1 MKQIILTLSLALF
14 TLPILN
20 AQDIKLNGTTS
31 AENNQIKNVADPTD
45 AQDATT
51 KNYVDTNISALASN
65 PLGEYFPDGI
75 SLGDLISWVWD
86 GTIWEPTFSQL
97 NSNVISLVSDPGTD
111 TQIVCELESIEPIL
125 YAVNGDATGMA
136 VTGLPSGIGHSFVN
150 GILTIAGNANQD
162 VSTQT
167 TFNFTV
173 TVPTQDANV
182 NTIAS
187 GTLVIAPKSSL
198 VLDSGVLNQTSC
210 LGEPVEPITF
220 IIEGKSPNATV
231 TGLPDGVSANIAENK
246 VIISGTPPASLA
258 SGSRFDFTVQTN
270 SSACAPDT
278 QTGSITVTDC
288 STCYPTAYAGADFSV
303 CAGNPY
309 AVQNASA
316 ANYTTLQWTTSGTG
330 TFDSTTTTSPTYVP
344 SNADIANGQVT
355 LTLTTTNNSCTQTQT
370 VVDEMVLTLTQCNSI
385 DVTLQNN
392 NELELF
398 GNTMTYGAQVVTQ
411 NMQNISQVGVCYS
424 TAVGPTVDDATI
436 TENNS
441 GTDWWAGANPS
452 YELTATGLSPNT
464 TYYVRAFAKTINDN
478 VVYGDQVEVSYTDPN
493 IAEVYNFNSEEY
505 SSNGSSFSKI
515 TRLHLKN
522 KRFRNLNLTQNT
534 VNSNNIKSVHIHI
547 HPNNPFGNIHE
558 WGQIELNVSNQMGLN
573 SIYVYGGNN
582 QRVRFNIEG
591 NSSLKT
597 IYSPDLKF
605 LDCYIYNNENL
616 ESWTTTNIQ
625 EGSINIYGSTS
636 LTTLD
641 FPELIKLNDFYIY
654 DDWNNNNNTITT
666 LLFPKV
672 ASGNSI
678 YIERGGVTNMDFS
691 SLETLNRIYLNEIPL
706 NILSLPNLKHINQL
720 EIYNNQSLTEIDLP
734 KLENVGNGNLNSN
747 SYFKLNNNNVL
758 TNLDLASLSKIFGS
772 LEIRNNNLLDVSAIN
787 NCDFF
792 VYNTNGYKC
801 EFGTVEI
808 YNNANNN
815 YCFQDSAKIQQPTL
829 LTTAA
834 IDVTQT
840 TATSGGSV
848 VSPQGTIMKRK
859 GVCWSTSPN
868 PTVDDNVSDNGYG
881 NDEFNSYIFGL
892 LPNTTYHYRAYAE
905 DCNGIYYGNEMSFE
919 TPQ

>member
-1 MKQIILTLSLALF
+1 MKNTLSLF
-14 TLPILN
+14 ILLLSSTVYG
-20 AQDIKLNGTTS
+20 QIS
-31 AENNQIKNVADPTD
+31 ANDSQIKDVADPTD
-45 AQDATT
+45 PQDATT
-51 KNYVDTNISALASN
+51 KNYVDTNISALSAN

-97 NSNVISLVSDPGTD
+97 NTDVISLVSDPGTD
-111 TQIVCELESIEPIL
+111 TQIVCEFDSILPIQ
-125 YAVNGDATGMA
+125 YAVSGDGSGIL
-136 VTGLPSGIGHSFVN
+136 VTGLPGGIGHSFVN
-150 GILTIAGNANQD
+150 GILTISGAANQD

-167 TFNFTV
+167 TFNYTV
-173 TVPTQDANV
+173 TIPTQDSNV

-187 GTLVIAPKSSL
+187 GAIVIAPKSSL
-198 VLDSGVLNQTSC
+198 VLDEGELNQTSC
-210 LGEPVEPITF
+210 LGEPIEPITF

-231 TGLPDGVSANIAENK
+231 TGLPQGVSANIAENK

-270 SSACAPDT
+270 SSACAADT

-288 STCYPTAYAGADFSV
+288 STCYPTASAGADFSV

-316 ANYTTLQWTTSGTG
+316 ANYTTLQWTTTGTG
-330 TFDSTTTTSPTYVP
+330 TFDSVTITSPTYVP
-344 SNADIANGQVT
+344 SNADIASGQVT
-355 LTLTTTNNSCTQTQT
+355 LTLTTTNDSCTQTQT

-398 GNTMTYGAQVVTQ
+398 GNAMTYGAQVVTQ

-424 TAVGPTVDDATI
+424 TSVGPTVDDATI

-464 TYYVRAFAKTINDN
+464 TYYLRAFAKTINDN
-478 VVYGDQVEVSYTDPN
+478 IVYGDQVEVSYTDPN
-493 IAEVYNFNSEEY
+493 IAEVYNFNSEQY

-522 KRFRNLNLTQNT
+522 ERFRELSLTENT

-547 HPNNPFGNIHE
+547 HPNNPYGNTYE
-558 WGQIELNVSNQMGLN
+558 WDQINLYVTNQMGLN
-573 SIYVYGGNN
+573 SIYIYGGDNHRLWLN
-582 QRVRFNIEG
+582 VEG
-591 NSSLKT
+591 NSSLQT
-597 IYSPDLKF
+597 IYSPGLKF
-605 LDCYIYNNENL
+605 LNCQINNNENL
-616 ESWTTTNIQ
+616 ESWTTTNVQ
-625 EGSINIYGSTS
+625 EASININGSTS

-641 FPELIKLNDFYIY
+641 FPELTKLYSFNIS
-654 DDWNNNNNTITT
+654 DWDNNNSAITT

-672 ASGNSI
+672 VSAE
-678 YIERGGVTNMDFS
+678 YIGIGRGGVTNMDFS
-691 SLETLNRIYLNEIPL
+691 SLETLNRIYMVQTLLN
-706 NILSLPNLKHINQL
+706 NLSLPELKHINNL
-720 EIYNNQSLTEIDLP
+720 EINYNQSLTEIDLP
-734 KLENVGNGNLNSN
+734 KLENVGNGNLNSD
-747 SYFKLNNNNVL
+747 SYFRIEDNNVL
-758 TNLDLASLSKIFGS
+758 EDIDLDSLSKIFGF
-772 LEIRNNNLLDVSAIN
+772 LEIRNNNILDVSAIN

-792 VYNTNGYKC
+792 VYKNNGYKC
-801 EFGTVEI
+801 EFGRVNI
-808 YNNANNN
+808 SGNSNNN

-829 LTTAA
+829 LTTVAF
-834 IDVTQT
+834 DVTQT

-848 VSPQGTIMKRK
+848 NSPQGTIMKRK
-859 GVCWSTSPN
+859 GVCWSTSQN
-868 PTVDDNVSDNGYG
+868 PTVDDNISDNGYG
-881 NDEFNSYIFGL
+881 NDDFNSYIYGL

-905 DCNGIYYGNEMSFE
+905 DCNGIYYGNEMSFT

>member
-1 MKQIILTLSLALF
+1 MKKLLLLLVLF
-14 TLPILN
+14 LISFTHG
-20 AQDIKLNGTTS
+20 QDIKLNGTVS
-31 AENNQIKNVADPTD
+31 AENNQIKNIADPTQ

-65 PLGEYFPDGI
+65 PLGVYFPDGI

-86 GTIWEPTFSQL
+86 GTIWEPILSQL

-111 TQIVCELESIEPIL
+111 TQIVCEFESILPIQ
-125 YAVNGDATGMA
+125 YAVNGDTTGMS
-136 VTGLPSGIGHSFVN
+136 VTGLPSGIGHSLSN

-162 VSTQT
+162 VSTQI
-167 TFNFTV
+167 TFNYTV

-187 GTLVIAPKSSL
+187 GALIVAPKSSL
-198 VLDSGVLNQTSC
+198 VLDSGELNQTSC
-210 LGEPVEPITF
+210 LGEPIEPIVF
-220 IIEGKSPNATV
+220 VIEGKSPNATV

-258 SGSRFDFTVQTN
+258 SGSRFDITVQTN

-288 STCYPTAYAGADFSV
+288 STCYPTASAGADFSV

-316 ANYTTLQWTTSGTG
+316 ANYTTLQWTSNGTG
-330 TFDSTTTTSPTYVP
+330 TFDTTTTTSPTYVP

-355 LTLTTTNNSCTQTQT
+355 LTLTTTNSSCTQTQT

-398 GNTMTYGAQVVTQ
+398 GNAMTYGAQVVTD

-441 GTDWWAGANPS
+441 GTDWWAGANPN

-464 TYYVRAFAKTINDN
+464 TYYVRAFAKTINNN

-493 IAEVYNFNSEEY
+493 IAEVYNFQTDNNVNLNEVQFDKVTNLTYLYVTE
-505 SSNGSSFSKI
+505 
-515 TRLHLKN
+515 
-522 KRFRNLNLTQNT
+522 NLNLRAETAAPTNRNIKVIRFPNLLSINHINVQRDMTIEKLLFPEVIKFINY
-534 VNSNNIKSVHIHI
+534 NNIYIENTNLMELSFPKLFSIKASWYI
-547 HPNNPFGNIHE
+547 QNNPQLKRIDVPNLAE
-558 WGQIELNVSNQMGLN
+558 WYN
-573 SIYVYGGNN
+573 YGG
-582 QRVRFNIEG
+582 
-591 NSSLKT
+591 
-597 IYSPDLKF
+597 
-605 LDCYIYNNENL
+605 
-616 ESWTTTNIQ
+616 
-625 EGSINIYGSTS
+625 INISSNERLEEISMPSLVS
-636 LTTLD
+636 LTTESANRGFYISQNESLTRID
-641 FPELIKLNDFYIY
+641 FPKLNGLYHQLGIQS
-654 DDWNNNNNTITT
+654 NP
-666 LLFPKV
+666 LLIEVGLPKCV
-672 ASGNSI
+672 FLGK
-678 YIERGGVTNMDFS
+678 GVTSDTGFYLDNNDS
-691 SLETLNRIYLNEIPL
+691 LQTLRLDSLEKVYNRI
-706 NILSLPNLKHINQL
+706 NIS
-720 EIYNNQSLTEIDLP
+720 YNDIF
-734 KLENVGNGNLNSN
+734 NVSTI
-747 SYFKLNNNNVL
+747 S
-758 TNLDLASLSKIFGS
+758 
-772 LEIRNNNLLDVSAIN
+772 

-792 VYNTNGYKC
+792 VVNNDGYDCNFGEVNING
-801 EFGTVEI
+801 
-808 YNNANNN
+808 NANNN

-829 LTTAA
+829 LTTEA

-859 GVCWSTSPN
+859 GVCWSTSQN
-868 PTVDDNVSDNGYG
+868 PTVEDNVSDNGYG

-905 DCNGIYYGNEMSFE
+905 DCNGVYYGNEMDFT

>member
-1 MKQIILTLSLALF
+1 MKRIILTLTLALF
-14 TLPILN
+14 TLPMLN

-111 TQIVCELESIEPIL
+111 TQIVCEFESIQAIQ
-125 YAVNGDATGMA
+125 YAVNGDTTGMS
-136 VTGLPSGIGHSFVN
+136 VTGLPSGIGHSVVN
-150 GILTIAGNANQD
+150 GVLTISGNANQD

-210 LGEPVEPITF
+210 LGEPIEPITF

-288 STCYPTAYAGADFSV
+288 STCYPTASAGADFSV

-330 TFDSTTTTSPTYVP
+330 TFDTTTTTSPTYVP

-355 LTLTTTNNSCTQTQT
+355 LSLTTTNNSCTQTQT

-424 TAVGPTVDDATI
+424 TSVGPTIDDATI
-436 TENNS
+436 IENNS

-493 IAEVYNFNSEEY
+493 IAEVYNFQTNNEV
-505 SSNGSSFSKI
+505 
-515 TRLHLKN
+515 
-522 KRFRNLNLTQNT
+522 NLNEVQFDKVTNLTYLYVTENLELRAETAAPTNRNIKTLRFPNLLSIRQLNVQRDMTIEKLLFPEVVEFKNYYNIYINNTNLTELSFPKLVSIKAGQLYIQNNPQLKRIDVPNLAEWDNRYSISIQGNERLEEISMPSLVSLT
-534 VNSNNIKSVHIHI
+534 TTSANRILQISNNESLTRIDFPKLNGLYHRLEIYYNPLLTEVGLPKCVFLGKGETSNSGFYLY
-547 HPNNPFGNIHE
+547 NNDSLQTLKVDSLE
-558 WGQIELNVSNQMGLN
+558 K
-573 SIYVYGGNN
+573 VYN
-582 QRVRFNIEG
+582 RI
-591 NSSLKT
+591 S
-597 IYSPDLKF
+597 
-605 LDCYIYNNENL
+605 IYNN
-616 ESWTTTNIQ
+616 NIFNV
-625 EGSINIYGSTS
+625 S
-636 LTTLD
+636 
-641 FPELIKLNDFYIY
+641 
-654 DDWNNNNNTITT
+654 TIT
-666 LLFPKV
+666 
-672 ASGNSI
+672 
-678 YIERGGVTNMDFS
+678 
-691 SLETLNRIYLNEIPL
+691 
-706 NILSLPNLKHINQL
+706 
-720 EIYNNQSLTEIDLP
+720 
-734 KLENVGNGNLNSN
+734 
-747 SYFKLNNNNVL
+747 
-758 TNLDLASLSKIFGS
+758 
-772 LEIRNNNLLDVSAIN
+772 

-792 VYNTNGYKC
+792 VVNNDGYDC
-801 EFGTVEI
+801 NFGEI
-808 YNNANNN
+808 EIFGNANNN

-881 NDEFNSYIFGL
+881 NDDFNSYIFGL

>member
-1 MKQIILTLSLALF
+1 MKKLLLFSALF
-14 TLPILN
+14 LISF
-20 AQDIKLNGTTS
+20 AYGQDIKLNGTTS
-31 AENNQIKNVADPTD
+31 AENNQIKNIADPTD

-111 TQIVCELESIEPIL
+111 TQIVCEFESILPIQ
-125 YAVNGDATGMA
+125 YAVNGDTTGMS
-136 VTGLPSGIGHSFVN
+136 VTGLPSGIGHSVVN
-150 GILTIAGNANQD
+150 GILTISGNANQD

-167 TFNFTV
+167 TFNYTV
-173 TVPTQDANV
+173 TVPTQEANV

-187 GTLVIAPKSSL
+187 GALIVAPKSSL
-198 VLDSGVLNQTSC
+198 VLDSGELNQTSC
-210 LGEPVEPITF
+210 LGEPIEPIVF
-220 IIEGKSPNATV
+220 VIEGKSPNATV
-231 TGLPDGVSANIAENK
+231 TGLPEGVSANIAENK

-288 STCYPTAYAGADFSV
+288 STCYPTASAGADFSV

-330 TFDSTTTTSPTYVP
+330 TFDTTTTTSPTYVP

-355 LTLTTTNNSCTQTQT
+355 LTLTTTNSSCTQTQT

-398 GNTMTYGAQVVTQ
+398 GNAMTYGAQVVTQ

-424 TAVGPTVDDATI
+424 TSVGPTVDDATI

-441 GTDWWAGANPS
+441 GTDWWAGANPN

-493 IAEVYNFNSEEY
+493 IAEVYNFQTDNDVNLTEVQFDKVTNLTYLYVTE
-505 SSNGSSFSKI
+505 
-515 TRLHLKN
+515 
-522 KRFRNLNLTQNT
+522 NLNLRAETAAPTNRNIKTLRFPNLLSIRQLNVQRDMTIEKLLFPEVVEFNCCESNYIQNT
-534 VNSNNIKSVHIHI
+534 NLTELSFPKLVSIKARNFSIHNNPQLKRIDVPNLAEWDNTWDISISSNERLEEISMPSLVSLTTTSAGQPLWISNNESLTRIDFPK
-547 HPNNPFGNIHE
+547 
-558 WGQIELNVSNQMGLN
+558 LNGL
-573 SIYVYGGNN
+573 YHTL
-582 QRVRFNIEG
+582 Q
-591 NSSLKT
+591 
-597 IYSPDLKF
+597 
-605 LDCYIYNNENL
+605 IYNN
-616 ESWTTTNIQ
+616 
-625 EGSINIYGSTS
+625 
-636 LTTLD
+636 
-641 FPELIKLNDFYIY
+641 
-654 DDWNNNNNTITT
+654 
-666 LLFPKV
+666 
-672 ASGNSI
+672 
-678 YIERGGVTNMDFS
+678 
-691 SLETLNRIYLNEIPL
+691 PL
-706 NILSLPNLKHINQL
+706 
-720 EIYNNQSLTEIDLP
+720 LTEVGLP
-734 KLENVGNGNLNSN
+734 KCVFLGKGQTSSSGFN
-747 SYFKLNNNNVL
+747 LNNNN
-758 TNLDLASLSKIFGS
+758 SLQTLKVDS
-772 LEIRNNNLLDVSAIN
+772 LEKVYNKIRIYSNNIFNVSTIT

-792 VYNTNGYKC
+792 VVNNDGYDC
-801 EFGTVEI
+801 NFGEIEI

-859 GVCWSTSPN
+859 GVCWSTSLN

-905 DCNGIYYGNEMSFE
+905 DCNGIYYGNEMSFK
-919 TPQ
+919 TRQ

>member
-1 MKQIILTLSLALF
+1 MKNSFLLLTLLLSS
-14 TLPILN
+14 ILYG
-20 AQDIKLNGTTS
+20 QIS
-31 AENNQIKNVADPTD
+31 ANDSQIKDIADPTD
-45 AQDATT
+45 PQDATT
-51 KNYVDTNISALASN
+51 KNYVDANISALSAN

-97 NSNVISLVSDPGTD
+97 NTDVISLVSDPGTD
-111 TQIVCELESIEPIL
+111 TQIVCEFDSILPIQ
-125 YAVNGDATGMA
+125 YAVSGDGSGIL
-136 VTGLPSGIGHSFVN
+136 VTGLPGGIGHSFVN
-150 GILTIAGNANQD
+150 GILTISGAANQD

-167 TFNFTV
+167 TFNYTV
-173 TVPTQDANV
+173 TIPTQDSNV

-187 GTLVIAPKSSL
+187 GAIIIAPKSSL
-198 VLDSGVLNQTSC
+198 VLDEGELNQTSC
-210 LGEPVEPITF
+210 LGEPIEPITF

-231 TGLPDGVSANIAENK
+231 TGLPQGVSANIAENK

-270 SSACAPDT
+270 SSACSPDT

-288 STCYPTAYAGADFSV
+288 STCYPTASAGADFSV

-316 ANYTTLQWTTSGTG
+316 ANYSDLQWTTSGTG
-330 TFDSTTTTSPTYVP
+330 TFDSVTITSPTYVP
-344 SNADIANGQVT
+344 SNADIASGQVT
-355 LTLTTTNNSCTQTQT
+355 LTLTTTNDSCTQTQT

-398 GNTMTYGAQVVTQ
+398 GNALTYGAQVVTQ

-424 TAVGPTVDDATI
+424 TSVGPTVDDATI

-478 VVYGDQVEVSYTDPN
+478 IVYGDQVEVSYTDPN
-493 IAEVYNFNSEEY
+493 IAEVYNFNSEDY

-522 KRFRNLNLTQNT
+522 ERFRYIDLSENT

-547 HPNNPFGNIHE
+547 HPNNPNS
-558 WGQIELNVSNQMGLN
+558 IELNIENQMGLN

-582 QRVRFNIEG
+582 HYMDLNIHG
-591 NSSLKT
+591 NTSLKT
-597 IYSPDLKF
+597 IYSPDLKNIEVY
-605 LDCYIYNNENL
+605 LSNNENL
-616 ESWTTTNIQ
+616 ESWTTTNVQ
-625 EGSINIYGSTS
+625 EAFINIHESTS

-641 FPELIKLNDFYIY
+641 FPELKKINFQLH
-654 DDWNNNNNTITT
+654 DWDRKTSITT

-672 ASGNSI
+672 VSASEI
-678 YIERGGVTNMDFS
+678 TIEGSKVVNVDFS
-691 SLETLNRIYLNEIPL
+691 SLETLNYIRFAGTPL
-706 NILSLPNLKHINQL
+706 NNLSFPNLKYSGVLEFAGNEFLSEIN
-720 EIYNNQSLTEIDLP
+720 LP
-734 KLENVGNGNLNSN
+734 KLENVGNGNLNSW
-747 SYFKLNNNNVL
+747 SYFSISNNAAITHV
-758 TNLDLASLSKIFGS
+758 DLANLSKIFGS
-772 LEIRNNNLLDVSAIN
+772 LNITQNQMFDVSTIN

-792 VYNTNGYKC
+792 VYSNNGYKC
-801 EFGTVEI
+801 EFGYVDI
-808 YNNANNN
+808 SGNANNN

-829 LTTAA
+829 LTTEA

-848 VSPQGTIMKRK
+848 NSPQGTIMKRK
-859 GVCWSTSPN
+859 GVCWSTSQN
-868 PTVDDNVSDNGYG
+868 PTVYDNVSDNGYG
-881 NDEFNSYIFGL
+881 NDDFISYIFGL

-905 DCNGIYYGNEMSFE
+905 DCNGIYYGNEMSFT

>member
-1 MKQIILTLSLALF
+1 MKKILLPLALSTFLF
-14 TLPILN
+14 TLST
-20 AQDIKLNGTTS
+20 AQDIKLNGTVS

-45 AQDATT
+45 PQDATT
-51 KNYVDTNISALASN
+51 KNYVDTNISALSAN

-111 TQIVCELESIEPIL
+111 TQIVCEFESILPIQ
-125 YAVNGDATGMA
+125 YAVNGDTTGMS
-136 VTGLPSGIGHSFVN
+136 VTGLPSGIGHSVVN
-150 GILTIAGNANQD
+150 GILTISGNANQD

-167 TFNFTV
+167 TFNYTV
-173 TVPTQDANV
+173 KVPTQDANV

-187 GTLVIAPKSSL
+187 GTLVVAPKSSL
-198 VLDSGVLNQTSC
+198 VLDSGELNQTSC
-210 LGEPVEPITF
+210 LGEPIEPIVF

-231 TGLPDGVSANIAENK
+231 TGLPEGVSANIAENK
-246 VIISGTPPASLA
+246 VIISGTPPVSLA
-258 SGSRFDFTVQTN
+258 SGSRFDITVQTN

-288 STCYPTAYAGADFSV
+288 STCYPTASAGADFSV

-316 ANYTTLQWTTSGTG
+316 ANYTDLHWTTSGTG
-330 TFDSTTTTSPTYVP
+330 TFDSVTTTSPTYVP

-355 LTLTTTNNSCTQTQT
+355 LTLTTTNDSCTQTQT
-370 VVDEMVLTLTQCNSI
+370 VVDAMVLTLTQCNSI

-398 GNTMTYGAQVVTQ
+398 GNAMTYGAQVVTA

-424 TAVGPTVDDATI
+424 TSVGPTVDDATI

-493 IAEVYNFNSEEY
+493 IAEVFNFQTSNVVDLSEVAYDKVTKLTYLYVTENLCFVAETAAPTNRNIKEIRFPNLVSINYINIQRDMTIENLSFPEVNEFKFDWNYNNVLSTNLRQLIFPKLESINGSGFSINSNSELTEISVPILSEMEIRNDLSISY
-505 SSNGSSFSKI
+505 NAKLETLSFPNLG
-515 TRLHLKN
+515 RLE
-522 KRFRNLNLTQNT
+522 TT
-534 VNSNNIKSVHIHI
+534 SNN
-547 HPNNPFGNIHE
+547 
-558 WGQIELNVSNQMGLN
+558 QR
-573 SIYVYGGNN
+573 IYVY
-582 QRVRFNIEG
+582 
-591 NSSLKT
+591 
-597 IYSPDLKF
+597 
-605 LDCYIYNNENL
+605 
-616 ESWTTTNIQ
+616 
-625 EGSINIYGSTS
+625 
-636 LTTLD
+636 
-641 FPELIKLNDFYIY
+641 
-654 DDWNNNNNTITT
+654 
-666 LLFPKV
+666 
-672 ASGNSI
+672 
-678 YIERGGVTNMDFS
+678 
-691 SLETLNRIYLNEIPL
+691 
-706 NILSLPNLKHINQL
+706 
-720 EIYNNQSLTEIDLP
+720 
-734 KLENVGNGNLNSN
+734 
-747 SYFKLNNNNVL
+747 NNNVL
-758 TNLDLASLSKIFGS
+758 TSINFPLLEGFYHGLYIQYNPELTEITIPNSKFFGKACSTNTGLYIHNNDKLQLVQVDALEKVYNKIEISSNNIF
-772 LEIRNNNLLDVSAIN
+772 DVSSIT

-792 VYNTNGYKC
+792 VVNNDGYDC
-801 EFGTVEI
+801 NFGVVEI
-808 YNNANNN
+808 YSNANNN

-829 LTTAA
+829 LTTQA

-848 VSPQGTIMKRK
+848 DSPQGTIMKRK

-868 PTVDDNVSDNGYG
+868 PTVDDNASDNGYG
-881 NDEFNSYIFGL
+881 NDDFNAYIFGL

-905 DCNGIYYGNEMSFE
+905 DCNGVYYGNEMSF
-919 TPQ
+919 TTLQ

>member
-1 MKQIILTLSLALF
+1 MKRIILTLSLALF

-31 AENNQIKNVADPTD
+31 AENNQIKNIADPTD

-111 TQIVCELESIEPIL
+111 TQIVCEFESILPIQ
-125 YAVNGDATGMA
+125 YAVNGDTTDMS
-136 VTGLPSGIGHSFVN
+136 VTGLPSGIGHSVVN
-150 GILTIAGNANQD
+150 GILTISGNANQD

-167 TFNFTV
+167 TFNYTV
-173 TVPTQDANV
+173 TVPTQEANV

-187 GTLVIAPKSSL
+187 GALIVAPKSSL
-198 VLDSGVLNQTSC
+198 VLDSGELNQTSC
-210 LGEPVEPITF
+210 LGEPIEPIVF
-220 IIEGKSPNATV
+220 VIEGKSPNATV
-231 TGLPDGVSANIAENK
+231 TGLPEGVSANIAENK

-288 STCYPTAYAGADFSV
+288 STCYPTASAGANFSV

-330 TFDSTTTTSPTYVP
+330 TFDSITTTSPTYVP

-355 LTLTTTNNSCTQTQT
+355 LTLTTTNSSCTQTQT

-398 GNTMTYGAQVVTQ
+398 GNAMTYGAQVVTQ

-424 TAVGPTVDDATI
+424 TSVGPTVDDATI

-493 IAEVYNFNSEEY
+493 IAEVYNFTSNEY
-505 SSNGSSFSKI
+505 RSGSSTFDKI
-515 TRLHLKN
+515 TRLHLKSE
-522 KRFRNLNLTQNT
+522 RFRRLELQEST

-547 HPNNPFGNIHE
+547 HPNNPFGNIDE
-558 WGQIELNVSNQMGLN
+558 WDRIELEVRNQMGLN

-582 QRVRFNIEG
+582 QRVHFNIEG

-605 LDCYIYNNENL
+605 LNCDINNNENL
-616 ESWTTTNIQ
+616 ESWTTTNVQ

-641 FPELIKLNDFYIY
+641 FPELTRLNFIRING
-654 DDWNNNNNTITT
+654 WNNNNTITT

-672 ASGNSI
+672 VSGNSI
-678 YIERGGVTNMDFS
+678 NIERGEVTNMDFS
-691 SLETLNRIYLNEIPL
+691 SLETLNSINFYETPL

-720 EIYNNQSLTEIDLP
+720 GIYNNQSLTEIDLP

-747 SYFKLNNNNVL
+747 SDFNVVG
-758 TNLDLASLSKIFGS
+758 NQSLSSLLIPNLTKVFGR
-772 LEIRNNNLLDVSAIN
+772 LEIRYNNNFNVSSIN

-801 EFGTVEI
+801 DFGEVNI
-808 YNNANNN
+808 NGNANNN

-881 NDEFNSYIFGL
+881 NDDFNSYIFGL

-905 DCNGIYYGNEMSFE
+905 DCNGIYYGNKMSFE

>member
-1 MKQIILTLSLALF
+1 MKKLLLLLALF
-14 TLPILN
+14 LISFTHG
-20 AQDIKLNGTTS
+20 QDIKLNGTVS
-31 AENNQIKNVADPTD
+31 AENNQIKNIADPTQ

-65 PLGEYFPDGI
+65 PLGVYFPDGI

-86 GTIWEPTFSQL
+86 GTIWEPILSQL

-111 TQIVCELESIEPIL
+111 TQIVCEFESILPIQ
-125 YAVNGDATGMA
+125 YAVNGDTTGMS
-136 VTGLPSGIGHSFVN
+136 VTGLPSGIGHSLSN

-162 VSTQT
+162 VSTQI
-167 TFNFTV
+167 TFNYTV

-187 GTLVIAPKSSL
+187 GALIVAPKSSL
-198 VLDSGVLNQTSC
+198 VLDSGELNQTSC
-210 LGEPVEPITF
+210 LGEPIEPIVF
-220 IIEGKSPNATV
+220 VIEGKSPNATV

-258 SGSRFDFTVQTN
+258 SGSRFDITVQTN

-288 STCYPTAYAGADFSV
+288 STCYPTASAGADFSV

-316 ANYTTLQWTTSGTG
+316 ANYTTLQWTSNGTG
-330 TFDSTTTTSPTYVP
+330 TFDTTTTTSPTYVP

-355 LTLTTTNNSCTQTQT
+355 LTLTTTNSSCTQTQT

-398 GNTMTYGAQVVTQ
+398 GNAMTYGAQVVTA

-441 GTDWWAGANPS
+441 GTDWWAGANPN

-493 IAEVYNFNSEEY
+493 IAEVYNFTSNEY
-505 SSNGSSFSKI
+505 KSGSSTFDKI
-515 TRLHLKN
+515 TRLHLKSE
-522 KRFRNLNLTQNT
+522 RFQRLELQEST

-547 HPNNPFGNIHE
+547 HPNNPFGNTFE
-558 WGQIELNVSNQMGLN
+558 WGKIELWVRNQMGLN

-582 QRVRFNIEG
+582 HNMFLYVEG
-591 NSSLKT
+591 NAALTS
-597 IYSPDLKF
+597 IYVPDVKKLSIE
-605 LDCYIYNNENL
+605 CYNNANL
-616 ESWTTTNIQ
+616 ETLTTTNVIEPSSISIQ
-625 EGSINIYGSTS
+625 NTPKLTS
-636 LTTLD
+636 LS
-641 FPELIKLNDFYIY
+641 FPEAIELRSLGLY
-654 DDWNNNNNTITT
+654 DNNTTMT
-666 LLFPKV
+666 LATIAFPKV
-672 ASGNSI
+672 TTANISIENLNSL
-678 YIERGGVTNMDFS
+678 TSLDFS
-691 SLETLNRIYLNEIPL
+691 SLETAEQIYIRYSDNLNSITFPSLNYSRYLQFEGNNNLNEI
-706 NILSLPNLKHINQL
+706 SLPNL
-720 EIYNNQSLTEIDLP
+720 EM
-734 KLENVGNGNLNSN
+734 VGNGNLNS
-747 SYFKLNNNNVL
+747 SSQFKVERNQSLSSLLIPKLTKVFGSLKIINNNNF
-758 TNLDLASLSKIFGS
+758 N
-772 LEIRNNNLLDVSAIN
+772 VSSIN

-801 EFGTVEI
+801 NFGSVEI
-808 YNNANNN
+808 YGNANNA

-829 LTTAA
+829 LTTQA
-834 IDVTQT
+834 IDITQT

-905 DCNGIYYGNEMSFE
+905 DCNGVYYGNEMYFT